1 MKKQLVK
8 SFISAGIILVFT
20 GFCSCVLAQNAGGA
34 VKLTYKYPADKVVR
48 YLTNSTM
55 VQIMDVQGQ
64 TMQTDVNSAF
74 GCSVKSAGSVDNNL
88 KLEIAIDTIGQT
100 SNSPMGGTG
109 GTVLGIK
116 GKSCILV
123 ITPDG
128 KVADMSGAAGLTYNI
143 EGSGET
149 NLSQTLGDYFPRL
162 PENPVKP
169 GDTWNLTDSVM
180 TISSVMTMKTVDM
193 SVNKV
198 EGFETVNGIECAKI
212 SRQHTGTMTMT
223 VQSQGMDIFIK
234 GPYTGTSEYLFAVK
248 EGYLVKLTYATKLKG
263 NLEIS
268 SMGMEMP
275 IGMEMK
281 AVTEMK

>member
-1 MKKQLVK
+1 MVL
-8 SFISAGIILVFT
+8 S
-20 GFCSCVLAQNAGGA
+20 GFCSCVLAQNTGGA
-34 VKLTYKYPADKVVR
+34 VKLTYKYPADMAIR

-74 GCSVKSAGSVDNNL
+74 GCSVKSAGNVDNNL
-88 KLEIAIDTIGQT
+88 KLEIAVDTIGQT
-100 SNSPMGGTG
+100 SNSPMGGSG
-109 GTVLGIK
+109 GAVQGIK

-128 KVADMSGAAGLTYNI
+128 KVADMSGAAGLTYSI

-149 NLSQTLGDYFPRL
+149 NMSQTLGDFFPRL
-162 PENPVKP
+162 PENPVKT

-180 TISSVMTMKTVDM
+180 TISTSMTMKTVDQ

-212 SRQHTGTMTMT
+212 SGQHTGTMTMT
-223 VQSQGMDIFIK
+223 VQNQGMDIFIK

-248 EGYLVKLTYATKLKG
+248 EGYFVKLTSSTKVKG

-275 IGMEMK
+275 IGIEMK